1 MGSLV
6 PGILLK
12 LLDGM
17 NAGTRKPVGEHRSAL
32 LQVTDIVPADLDEKD
47 LLPKH
52 GFYIKVSDSSQS
64 IYVTL
69 TPDQDDL
76 VLSNKIQLGQFIYVD
91 RLRPGT
97 PVPVIYGVKPLP
109 GRHPFVGTPEPIA
122 PVRSPGEKSDFKG
135 VKSRQRAS
143 WELEKK
149 HPNDASSPLVV
160 KPTSLDFEARTP
172 TPLRMSSKTG
182 KICSFKSSVSEVLS
196 KMAELRESG
205 SGLITKSCVVSK
217 LPKGGNSSGKESKI
231 GKSTLST
238 EKNLLFASSRVR
250 IKRMGESND
259 SKNEA
264 SERLKIPAKL
274 SLLQKE
280 AMMNREIAQKL
291 ALQALRDA
299 SATENLFRVIKIF
312 SDLITIARLDSPA
325 TVFDQY
331 LHFHEEIMQAVLD
344 MEKIQAAT
352 LTSMESE
359 MEIEEQSI
367 FQEISNNI
375 NSSKRKGSD
384 LKPSTDKQL
393 IANPTTKT
401 YTERKIAY
409 AINMDQ
415 RNAHLPSS
423 LSSSIKLAKEVQA
436 EAGNWFMDFLEEA
449 LDSGKM
455 KGGGDRELRQRKYP
469 QSLLLKVINWVK
481 MEQSDGRKRPAHPR
495 ATFVARKLRIKAKN
509 P

>member
-17 NAGTRKPVGEHRSAL
+17 NAGTIKPVGEHRSAL

-91 RLRPGT
+91 RLKPGT

-122 PVRSPGEKSDFKG
+122 PIRSPGEQSDFKG
-135 VKSRQRAS
+135 EKSRKRAS
-143 WELEKK
+143 WELKK
-149 HPNDASSPLVV
+149 IHPIDASSPLVV
-160 KPTSLDFEARTP
+160 KPTTLDFEARTP
-172 TPLRMSSKTG
+172 TPVRMSSKTG

-205 SGLITKSCVVSK
+205 SGLITKSCVGSK
-217 LPKGGNSSGKESKI
+217 LPKGGNSSGKESMI

-238 EKNLLFASSRVR
+238 EKNLLFCSSRVR

-259 SKNEA
+259 SRNKA
-264 SERLKIPAKL
+264 SERLKMPAKL

-280 AMMNREIAQKL
+280 AMMNRETAQKL

-312 SDLITIARLDSPA
+312 SDLITIARLDSPD

-359 MEIEEQSI
+359 MEIEEPSI

-384 LKPSTDKQL
+384 LKPSTGKQL

-401 YTERKIAY
+401 FTERKIAY

-415 RNAHLPSS
+415 RNAELPTS

-449 LDSGKM
+449 LDTGKM
-455 KGGGDRELRQRKYP
+455 KGGGDRGLRQGKYP
-469 QSLLLKVINWVK
+469 QSLLLKVINWVE
-481 MEQSDGRKRPAHPR
+481 MEQSDGRKKPAHPR

-509 P
+509 T